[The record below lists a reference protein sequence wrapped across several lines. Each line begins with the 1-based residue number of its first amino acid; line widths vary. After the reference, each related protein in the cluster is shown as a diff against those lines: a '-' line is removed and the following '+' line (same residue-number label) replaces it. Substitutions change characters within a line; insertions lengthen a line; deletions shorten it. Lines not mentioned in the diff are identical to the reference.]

1 MKLLIADD
9 QTSLHTFLD
18 KTMDWTALGIT
29 EIKHAYDGR
38 ETLQQLGEFLPD
50 IVILD
55 IQMPFM
61 SGIETLQQLDHS
73 IKKPKTVIVSAHDE
87 FTYAREALRLDVYQY
102 LLKPVD
108 VVLLKKTIL
117 ELTSAI
123 HAEQQS
129 VLAHEFG
136 KLVHSRSAY
145 ANSLAVVE
153 RACGLLK
160 LQQCAVLH
168 IEGESLSEPL
178 LAEWLLQAEPSLIPV
193 VYRKSRDKYSCL
205 LGITAPMP
213 ESRLLE
219 LCQETFS
226 RIQAHI
232 PEPAVSIG
240 ASRMMDGCHADQLPE
255 LLEQSEEAGRL
266 SFYTCEPVNA
276 YQEEAFNEAW
286 GMQHF
291 QSYEQAYR
299 EMVVREFAPEAARK
313 LTAEMFDYF
322 RSSRM
327 PPEDVYSL
335 VLHFLYVIA
344 QSIPTMGRSSTKLDN
359 ITMDDL
365 RSYRN
370 IRELELLF
378 MSLIDHIASIIKGP
392 NLTEDMV
399 MRVKQ
404 YVDLNYGEDLSLQM
418 VADRFGVDR
427 FQLSRLF
434 KQEMNVNYWNYVI
447 QIRMEKAAELLLRTE
462 EKNSVIASVTGFVD
476 ESHFSRTFK
485 KYYDVSPKQY
495 RQLHRGEK
503 H

>member
-18 KTMDWTALGIT
+18 KTMDWTTLGIT

-73 IKKPKTVIVSAHDE
+73 VKKPKTIIVSAHDE
-87 FTYAREALRLDVYQY
+87 FAYAQEALRLDVYQY

-108 VVLLKKTIL
+108 VVLLKKTIH
-117 ELTSAI
+117 ELSSAI
-123 HAEQQS
+123 QAEQQS
-129 VLAHEFG
+129 ILAHEFG
-136 KLVHSRSAY
+136 KLVHSKSMH
-145 ANSLAVVE
+145 ANSLAAVG
-153 RACGLLK
+153 RASCLLK
-160 LQQCAVLH
+160 LKQCAVLH
-168 IEGESLSEPL
+168 VEGESLSEPML
-178 LAEWLLQAEPSLIPV
+178 SEWLLQAEPTLIPV

-205 LGITAPMP
+205 LGITTPLS

-219 LCQETFS
+219 LCQETLS
-226 RIQAHI
+226 RIQESASDL
-232 PEPAVSIG
+232 AVSIG
-240 ASRMMDGCHADQLPE
+240 VSRRMNGCHADKLPK
-255 LLEQSEEAGRL
+255 LLEESEEAGML
-266 SFYTCEPVNA
+266 SFYTCKPVNA
-276 YQEEAFNEAW
+276 YQGEAFNKAW
-286 GMQHF
+286 GVQHF
-291 QSYEQAYR
+291 QTYEQAYR
-299 EMVVREFAPEAARK
+299 EMVVHEFAPEAARE

-322 RSSRM
+322 RSSWI

-344 QSIPTMGRSSTKLDN
+344 QSIPPMGRSSAKLDN

-365 RSYRN
+365 KSYRN
-370 IRELELLF
+370 VQELELLF
-378 MSLIDHIASIIKGP
+378 MSLIDHIASIMKGP

-462 EKNSVIASVTGFVD
+462 EKNSMIASVTGFVD

-503 H
+503 L